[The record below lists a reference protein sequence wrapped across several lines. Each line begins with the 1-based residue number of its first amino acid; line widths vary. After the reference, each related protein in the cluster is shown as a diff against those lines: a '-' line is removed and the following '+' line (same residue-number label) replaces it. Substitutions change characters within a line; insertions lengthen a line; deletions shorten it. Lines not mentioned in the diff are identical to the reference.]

1 MMQRQVASTLLATIT
16 QRLVPASEGE
26 GRYPATEYFVVEA
39 LGRKT
44 LLEGSFDKIE
54 QVIDL
59 NSEGS
64 SQSFNQD
71 LLRLVQAKKI
81 TEAQALSHS
90 PNPQALQLQLNGIFL
105 TQRGILH

>member
-1 MMQRQVASTLLATIT
+1 M
-16 QRLVPASEGE
+16 
-26 GRYPATEYFVVEA
+26 EA

-64 SQSFNQD
+64 SQSFND
-71 LLRLVQAKKI
+71 LLLVQAKKI